1 MMAHLPETTGQR
13 LRPSQTA
20 RGEAWLS
27 NFRPEDAPAAQQL
40 IDSLHFFSS
49 TTFRR
54 GLTKHL
60 HSVLTHTASRE
71 RPAALYSVHSS
82 DASGTMFTGG
92 LEPLVPSAGGSE
104 LIVQNIAR
112 ATEREFDN
120 AAVSK
125 QTMSLELLKDRRV
138 RRLVFLSDYAGSGD
152 EAITYARTWLRNP
165 TIRSWRSLKLIQLHL
180 VLFASSTNALRR
192 LTAGSW
198 YDGIHIL
205 HYGMDFPTADWEQSE
220 REHIRTVC
228 NTYAPSANT
237 ACGWGGSEGLVV
249 FDHTIPN
256 NLPMIVRQ
264 TKGRSPYG
272 KWVPFFRHRTAP
284 QELMQSLSDYRPD
297 FDRQRRLRSIRQPRL
312 AAASQLQTMERPELA
327 QIIDVLAHVAGRRR
341 NPAQLAAALGIS
353 IPAAMEITLLAERL
367 GLLDELARLTDTG
380 WQELHKARRRPRRVT
395 SALQGSTDPYYPAQL
410 KGSR

>member
-1 MMAHLPETTGQR
+1 MTHPPDTAGQR
-13 LRPSQTA
+13 LRPSQTTQG
-20 RGEAWLS
+20 RAWLS
-27 NFRPEDAPAAQQL
+27 NFRPDDAPAAQQL

-49 TTFRR
+49 TTFRQ

-60 HSVLTHTASRE
+60 HSVLTRAAPEE

-82 DASGTMFTGG
+82 DASGTMFNDC

-104 LIVQNIAR
+104 LLVQNIVR
-112 ATEREFDN
+112 ATEREFD
-120 AAVSK
+120 ATVVSK
-125 QTMSLELLKDRRV
+125 QTTSLELLKDRRV

-152 EAITYARTWLRNP
+152 EAINYARTWLRNP
-165 TIRSWRSLKLIQLHL
+165 TIRSWRSLKLVQLHL
-180 VLFASSTNALRR
+180 VLFAASTTALKR
-192 LTAGSW
+192 LKAGSW
-198 YDGIHIL
+198 YDGVHVL
-205 HYGMDFPTADWEQSE
+205 HYGMDFPSAGWEQSE
-220 REHIRTVC
+220 REHIRTAC
-228 NTYAPSANT
+228 STYAPSRNT
-237 ACGWGGSEGLVV
+237 ARGWGDSEGLVV
-249 FDHTIPN
+249 FEHTIPN

-297 FDRQRRLRSIRQPRL
+297 FDRQRRLRAIRQPRL

-353 IPAAMEITLLAERL
+353 IPAAMEITLLAEHL
-367 GLLDELARLTDTG
+367 GLLDEQARLTDTG
-380 WQELHKARRRPRRVT
+380 WQELHKARRRPRRVAST
-395 SALQGSTDPYYPAQL
+395 LQGSTEPYYPLQL